1 MHPECLFDRIDY
13 STKGHKLCKP
23 QTSNLKLH
31 IQTRLYKEKLSIIE
45 EEEILQTVLETYH
58 SLIPKDLPSECPY
71 SVRELYAS
79 LRENLFSGCR
89 INEMKAENGFR
100 DQNLSRLFAK
110 WIGMK
115 PKAFYLEHTLAVG
128 AYLLSETSCS
138 IAGIALALGFQSQ
151 TAFGKAVKRKFG
163 ISPSQLREQSNEIV

>member
-1 MHPECLFDRIDY
+1 LRPECLFDRIDY

-23 QTSNLKLH
+23 QASSLKLH
-31 IQTRLYKEKLSIIE
+31 IQTHLYKEKPSIIE

-89 INEMKAENGFR
+89 INEMKAENGYK

-115 PKAFYLEHTLAVG
+115 PKEFCSEHTMAVG
-128 AYLLSETSCS
+128 AFLLCETSCS
-138 IAGIALALGFQSQ
+138 IGGIALALGFQSQ
-151 TAFGKAVKRKFG
+151 DAFGKAIKRKYG
-163 ISPSQLREQSNEIV
+163 VRPSLLRSRY

>member
-1 MHPECLFDRIDY
+1 
-13 STKGHKLCKP
+13 
-23 QTSNLKLH
+23 
-31 IQTRLYKEKLSIIE
+31 
-45 EEEILQTVLETYH
+45 
-58 SLIPKDLPSECPY
+58 
-71 SVRELYAS
+71 
-79 LRENLFSGCR
+79 
-89 INEMKAENGFR
+89 MKAENGYK

-115 PKAFYLEHTLAVG
+115 PKEFCSEHTMAVG

-163 ISPSQLREQSNEIV
+163 ISPSQLREQANKIV